1 MEIFMPFEDVGAQ
14 TKFIGIE
21 KFAPA
26 SFLGGSALIS
36 GAPTGTPFSHGF
48 EPQRKNNGLIFAPI
62 PELKAMSS
70 MPNSLPILGLA
81 LKSMELPKDENDT
94 IDLGWFNQRVKF
106 AGQHHT
112 DDINITFNDYIDSP
126 VMHILESWR
135 ASVYNPKLGA
145 VNYASG
151 RWGFFGSMFGGYK
164 HDVYMLT
171 FSPNIDWVYTKVFK
185 LRGAFPIRLDR
196 GDIDYSDDEV
206 LEASLTLSYDE
217 VTFEM
222 HGYLPEFVLY
232 YTPQSAGAGSYFSK
246 LFSEIELKVS

>member
-1 MEIFMPFEDVGAQ
+1 MSIKDVGAK
-14 TKFIGIE
+14 TNFPLVD

-26 SFLGGSALIS
+26 RFLGGSALIS
-36 GAPTGTPFSHGF
+36 NAFKGSPMSHGF
-48 EPQRKNNGLIFAPI
+48 EPQRKNNGLLFAPI
-62 PELKAMSS
+62 PEMKAMTS
-70 MPNSLPILGLA
+70 MPTSLPILGLA
-81 LKSMELPKDENDT
+81 LKSMELPKDENDV
-94 IDLGWFNQRVKF
+94 IDLGWFNQHVKF

-112 DDINITFNDYIDSP
+112 EDINISFNDYIDSS
-126 VMHILESWR
+126 VMHILEAWR

-145 VNYASG
+145 VNFAGG
-151 RWGFFGSMFGGYK
+151 RGGFLGSMFGGYK

-185 LRGAFPIRLDR
+185 LHGAFPIRLDR
-196 GDIDYSDDEV
+196 GEIDYSDDEV

-246 LFSEIELKVS
+246 FFSGISLDPP

>member
-1 MEIFMPFEDVGAQ
+1 MGIKDVGAQ
-14 TKFIGIE
+14 TDFPLID

-26 SFLGGSALIS
+26 TFLGGSALIS
-36 GAPTGTPFSHGF
+36 NATKGSPFSHGF
-48 EPQRKNNGLIFAPI
+48 EPQRKNNGLLFAPI
-62 PELKAMSS
+62 PELKAMTAL
-70 MPNSLPILGLA
+70 PTSLPILGLA
-81 LKSMELPKDENDT
+81 LKSVELPKDDNEV
-94 IDLGWFNQRVKF
+94 IDMGWFNQRVKF

-112 DDINITFNDYIDSP
+112 DDINITFNDYIDSS
-126 VMHILESWR
+126 VMHILEAWR

-145 VNYASG
+145 VNFAGG
-151 RWGFFGSMFGGYK
+151 RSSDLFLGGYK
-164 HDVYMLT
+164 QDVFLLT

-217 VTFEM
+217 VTFEL

-232 YTPQSAGAGSYFSK
+232 YTPQSAGSK
-246 LFSEIELKVS
+246 LFSAKSFSDVLGIDLTV